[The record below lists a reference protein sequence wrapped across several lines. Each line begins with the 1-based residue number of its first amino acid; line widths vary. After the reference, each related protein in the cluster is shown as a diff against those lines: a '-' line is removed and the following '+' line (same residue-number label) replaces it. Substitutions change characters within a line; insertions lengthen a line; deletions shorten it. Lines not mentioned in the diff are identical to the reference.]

1 MSEKY
6 GAFQSTI
13 GVTALVQSG
22 DFSFSRSWQALP
34 ARIIIHLLHEKRP
47 RFGGAEP
54 TPPLAALGKHSANV
68 HFARLQGKPL
78 TLMPPAGGRLA
89 AEPQKGG
96 TLGAPERKTPSA
108 YRVDG

>member
-13 GVTALVQSG
+13 SVAALVQSG

-34 ARIIIHLLHEKRP
+34 ARIKIYLPHEKRP

-54 TPPLAALGKHSANV
+54 TPPRAALGKHSANV

-78 TLMPPAGGRLA
+78 TPMPPEGGNNKIGIA
-89 AEPQKGG
+89 
-96 TLGAPERKTPSA
+96 
-108 YRVDG
+108 